1 MKWYISVIGFSV
13 FNKQALKDNCFDF
26 VEETENDMKYSEARD
41 YCENQNGSLINENR
55 LLDLKN
61 VWM

>member
-1 MKWYISVIGFSV
+1 MIHVGFSV
-13 FNKQALKDNCFDF
+13 FNQQALKDNCFEF

-61 VWM
+61 V